1 MTFVHPATIIVS
13 GGTGSG
19 KTVLTRAVI
28 THHQFTFAGL
38 DNSVKPQVLWCF
50 GVYQPLFSEPLE
62 NTQVTFHEGM
72 IDEQTLADVKP
83 DILVIDDLMNEKAND
98 PFTHN
103 LFTRVSH
110 HKRVT
115 VIFITQ
121 NLYEKG
127 QCKMKRNAHYIV
139 LMRNPSDKSQLTTLG
154 RQLFP
159 RKRSL
164 LEHFYESYDD
174 ATRNRYGYLVID
186 VSPTSDE
193 REKLKTNILPC
204 LDGSMAVVVYQPK

>member
-19 KTVLTRAVI
+19 KTVLTRAI
-28 THHQFTFAGL
+28 LANNRSTFVGL
-38 DNSVKPQVLWCF
+38 DCQRPTLLWCF
-50 GVYQPLFSEPLE
+50 GVYQPLFNDPIDNI
-62 NTQVTFHEGM
+62 NTLYHEGM
-72 IDEQTLADVKP
+72 VSAETLASEKP
-83 DILVIDDLMNEKAND
+83 DVLVVDDLMNEKAND

-110 HKRVT
+110 HSRVT

-139 LMRNPSDKSQLTTLG
+139 LMRNPSDKSQLTVLG

-159 RKRSL
+159 RKKSL
-164 LEHFYESYDD
+164 LDHFYESYDD

-186 VSPTSDE
+186 VSPNSDE
-193 REKLKTNILPC
+193 SEKLKTNILPDKNGK
-204 LDGSMAVVVYQPK
+204 LAIIVYQPK